1 MPIFKRIAAI
11 LIIVAIAGTIF
22 FGYTY
27 AKKNIESAVSRFS
40 EDSLDSRL
48 TIGSIG
54 FGFPLCL
61 DIRDIK
67 FNDTLD
73 IPHIRIYPNPAS
85 FFLRKNIIISRVN
98 IVDPV
103 LAIGD
108 IKNLRFGIKGSFLD
122 KISLPGVLLSK
133 LRIKNGTLIYE
144 GLKGKDLEFINIRG
158 DVDSPG
164 LYLSG
169 ASTFRFALAGFFK
182 GKNLSAPLKID
193 GYFGPDEITKAR
205 LSVKKVNIEDLG
217 PIYEK
222 YLSKRFLDGK
232 ISMESDVEIS
242 SKTLIAKCYL
252 EAEDVVIKNDPV
264 RKMDVPLVASFIVV
278 INFNTKAIKL
288 KKLQGNF
295 FDIIFGRS

>member
-27 AKKNIESAVSRFS
+27 AKKNIGSAVSRFS
-40 EDSLDSRL
+40 EDSLDSRF

-61 DIRDIK
+61 DLRDIK
-67 FNDTLD
+67 FNDTLH

-103 LAIGD
+103 LNIGD
-108 IKNLRFGIKGSFLD
+108 IKNLRLGIGGSLLG

-133 LRIKNGTLIYE
+133 IRIKNGTLIYKDF
-144 GLKGKDLEFINIRG
+144 KGKDLEFVKIRG

-164 LYLSG
+164 LYLSK

-182 GKNLSAPLKID
+182 GKNLLAPLKID
-193 GYFGPDEITKAR
+193 GYFGSDEIIKAK
-205 LSVKKVNIEDLG
+205 LSVKNVDIEDLG
-217 PIYEK
+217 PIYKK
-222 YLSKRFLDGK
+222 YLSRRFQDGK
-232 ISMESDVEIS
+232 ISLESDVEVLS
-242 SKTLIAKCYL
+242 NTLIAKCYL
-252 EAEDVVIKNDPV
+252 KAEDGVIKNDPV
-264 RKMDVPLVASFIVV
+264 RKIDAPLVASFILL

-288 KKLQGNF
+288 KRLQGNF
-295 FDIIFGRS
+295 FDIIFGKS